1 MKVALI
7 RLCWRQ
13 EIRKIMKKSKIIVG
27 IDYGAKLAGATA
39 IAFIEKQKIICLQS
53 RVKQDADAF
62 IKDFVAEKNVELI
75 ALDAPLSLPKI
86 YKNEEKGEDYFYREA
101 DKLLGAMSPMFLGG
115 LTARAMQLCAY
126 FRKREI
132 SVIEAYPAALA
143 KKWNL
148 EQFHYKKSLSLVYQ
162 ASKEIEEK
170 IGYKLAQKPENWHQF
185 DAVLALATALRYQ
198 AHQADSFGRQEEGL
212 IWI

>member
-1 MKVALI
+1 MKN
-7 RLCWRQ
+7 
-13 EIRKIMKKSKIIVG
+13 SKIVVG
-27 IDYGAKLAGATA
+27 IDYGAKLAGTTA
-39 IAFIEKQKIICLQS
+39 IAFIEKQKILCLQS
-53 RVKQDADAF
+53 KNKQDADAF
-62 IKDFVAEKNVELI
+62 VKKFLEEKNVVLI

-86 YKNEEKGEDYFYREA
+86 YKDEAKGGDYFYREA

-126 FRKREI
+126 CKKIEI
-132 SVIEAYPAALA
+132 SMIEVYPAALA

-148 EQFHYKKSLSLVYQ
+148 EQFHYKKSLSLMHQ
-162 ASKEIEEK
+162 ATKVIEER

-185 DAVLALATALRYQ
+185 DAVLALASALRYQ
-198 AHQADSFGRQEEGL
+198 NRQANRFGEQDEGW